1 VTAGFAGYLA
11 RRFALL
17 VFTLIL
23 VPSLSFVF
31 FQLLEQDIPD
41 PGTILRE
48 LVDYLG
54 ATFLQA
60 DMGAGTFRNETF
72 IRTRGA
78 FEVIADGFLVDVALL
93 GGALVAG
100 VLIGLMAGT
109 FQAMRPRSAVSRGI
123 SVMTAFV
130 LSSPVYWLGLI
141 VLLFFAPGVGSV
153 AEIPFLSTV
162 GGYRP
167 PGEDP
172 AAFVQSLWLP
182 CVIVSAPLAAAC
194 TRMCAA
200 QLGGSLDEDFVRT
213 ARGKGLRQGRIIRR
227 HALPVASA
235 PVVAL
240 IAVNMNL
247 VLTNAALVETV
258 FNLPGGF
265 RYMERALI
273 NRDVDL
279 VQALILEATFFI
291 VVANFIADA
300 ILAWLDPRVR
310 ESV

>member
-1 VTAGFAGYLA
+1 MTAGFAGYLA

-17 VFTLIL
+17 VATLVL

-31 FQLLEQDIPD
+31 FQLLEQDIQG
-41 PGTILRE
+41 PGAILRE
-48 LVDYLG
+48 LVAYLG
-54 ATFLQA
+54 ATFLHADTGTGTFQA
-60 DMGAGTFRNETF
+60 DTF
-72 IRTRGA
+72 IRTRSA

-93 GGALVAG
+93 GGALVIG
-100 VLIGLMAGT
+100 VLIGLAAGT
-109 FQAMRPRSAVSRGI
+109 VQAMHPRSHVSRVI
-123 SVMTAFV
+123 AVLTAFV

-162 GGYRP
+162 GGYRS
-167 PGEDP
+167 PGQDP
-172 AAFVQSLWLP
+172 VAFLQSLWVP
-182 CVIVSAPLAAAC
+182 CLIVCAPLAAAC

-200 QLGGSLDEDFVRT
+200 QLGGSLEEDFVRT
-213 ARGKGLRQGRIIRR
+213 ARGKGLARGRIIRH

-240 IAVNMNL
+240 VAVNMNL

-265 RYMERALI
+265 RYMERALV
-273 NRDVDL
+273 NRDIDL
-279 VQALILEATFFI
+279 VQALIVEATFFI
-291 VVANFIADA
+291 VVANFLADA
-300 ILAWLDPRVR
+300 VLAWLDPRVR
-310 ESV
+310 ESL

>member
-1 VTAGFAGYLA
+1 MTAGFAGYLA

-23 VPSLSFVF
+23 VPSLSFVC
-31 FQLLEQDIPD
+31 FQLLEQDVPD
-41 PGTILRE
+41 LATILRE

-54 ATFLQA
+54 ATFLHA
-60 DMGAGTFRNETF
+60 DMGAGSFRSDTF

-78 FEVIADGFLVDVALL
+78 FEVVADGFLIDVALL

-100 VLIGLMAGT
+100 VLIGLLGGT
-109 FQAMRPRSAVSRGI
+109 VQAMRPHSALSRGI
-123 SVMTAFV
+123 SVVTAFL

-153 AEIPFLSTV
+153 AEIPFISTI

-167 PGEDP
+167 PAEDP
-172 AAFVQSLWLP
+172 VAFVRSLWLP
-182 CVIVSAPLAAAC
+182 CLIVSAPLAGAC

-213 ARGKGLRQGRIIRR
+213 ARGKGVRQGRIIRH

-300 ILAWLDPRVR
+300 VLAWLDPRVR
-310 ESV
+310 ESL